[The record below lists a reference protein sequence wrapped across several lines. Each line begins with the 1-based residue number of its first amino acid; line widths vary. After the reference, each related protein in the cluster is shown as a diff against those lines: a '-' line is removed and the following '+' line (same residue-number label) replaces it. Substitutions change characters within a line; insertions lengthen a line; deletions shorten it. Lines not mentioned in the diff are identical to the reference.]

1 MSKSPVL
8 YAELPGAQ
16 HAFDIFSSPRAH
28 NSAEAVGEFLSWVYA
43 SRMSNGN

>member
-1 MSKSPVL
+1 M
-8 YAELPGAQ
+8 PGAQ

-43 SRMSNGN
+43 SRMSSEP